1 MRVVGGKPGPDG
13 TLYTY
18 IVWTMPGGPAEK
30 ARLRKGDK
38 VRTFLE
44 WELFYYDLSTR
55 HGSQIIF
62 KNYEKFSRY

>member
-30 ARLRKGDK
+30 AGLRKGDK
-38 VRTFLE
+38 VSK
-44 WELFYYDLSTR
+44 YVHCY
-55 HGSQIIF
+55 QIF
-62 KNYEKFSRY
+62 K

>member
-38 VRTFLE
+38 VCKLPYGE
-44 WELFYYDLSTR
+44 ILLVSLFTCS
-55 HGSQIIF
+55 GINF
-62 KNYEKFSRY
+62 RY

>member
-30 ARLRKGDK
+30 AGLRKGDK
-38 VRTFLE
+38 VSESISLAGFSE
-44 WELFYYDLSTR
+44 
-55 HGSQIIF
+55 F
-62 KNYEKFSRY
+62 KIKYKIV

>member
-30 ARLRKGDK
+30 ARLRKGDRVCLQK
-38 VRTFLE
+38 ISFIT
-44 WELFYYDLSTR
+44 
-55 HGSQIIF
+55 
-62 KNYEKFSRY
+62 

>member
-30 ARLRKGDK
+30 ANLKKGDK
-38 VRTFLE
+38 VRVYK
-44 WELFYYDLSTR
+44 FY
-55 HGSQIIF
+55 
-62 KNYEKFSRY
+62 KF